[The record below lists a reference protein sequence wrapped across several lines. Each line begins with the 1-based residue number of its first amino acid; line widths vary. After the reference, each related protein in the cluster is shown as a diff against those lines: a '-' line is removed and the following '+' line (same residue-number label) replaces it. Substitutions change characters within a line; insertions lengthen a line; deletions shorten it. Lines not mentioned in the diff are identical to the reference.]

1 MRKWARRTVELHAEL
16 TEIADVARD
25 PRWWLV
31 AGGAALAWTE
41 HDRYLASDAEPVGD
55 TFIGHVAAIDPT
67 IDPIVHALARAHATR
82 LALRDLDGQ
91 LPDQP
96 LAVTVRRDANGATL
110 VRSVLEVVGIALGD
124 RVIRHRLAARF
135 EDEVGT
141 LSETSSTTVPF
152 VCVTVGEEPVETA
165 RHGHRRAWVTNGV
178 SEGPWLGLGR
188 ADGMDIVTTCHLAVD
203 GYGHAWLAAQ
213 IAEHTRRMLV
223 EYRRTAAP
231 SIPMPAPRPVPSA
244 IPLTVTWRELDAPA
258 PRAMQLA
265 YALGRM
271 LHRIA
276 GQRDAPFSPTFQ
288 IPVAPG
294 EKDDRERVRQRVV
307 PAIASVRF
315 SDGEPEPFGMFAAR
329 TRAILAREAAGGG
342 LSARLLAA
350 AQAVPAPLAWKRRAV
365 GPRRPSWL
373 EPVANVIGGRGC
385 VSRIQ
390 ADVALPPS
398 CAVSSPSR
406 MASEHDPLGSCV
418 VTVIDDGTRAALT
431 LCGTGL
437 AAAPELLDELLELLS

>member
-1 MRKWARRTVELHAEL
+1 MRKWARRAVQLHAEI
-16 TEIADVARD
+16 TEVADVARD

-31 AGGAALAWTE
+31 AGGAALSWTE
-41 HDRYLASDAEPVGD
+41 RRRYLASDAEPSSD
-55 TFIGHVAAIDPT
+55 TFIGHAAAIDPS
-67 IDPIVHALARAHATR
+67 IDPIVHALARAHATS

-96 LAVTVRRDANGATL
+96 LAVTVRRDANGANL
-110 VRSVLEVVGIALGD
+110 VRNTLGVAAIAIGD
-124 RVIRHRLAARF
+124 RVIHHRLAPRF
-135 EDEVGT
+135 EDEDGT
-141 LSETSSTTVPF
+141 LNDTDKTAGPF
-152 VCVTVGEEPVETA
+152 VCITVGEEPVETA

-188 ADGMDIVTTCHLAVD
+188 AAGMDLVTTCHLVID

-213 IAEHTRRMLV
+213 IAEHTRRMLSETPRSPWSGEPV
-223 EYRRTAAP
+223 PAP
-231 SIPMPAPRPVPSA
+231 SPVPSA
-244 IPLTVTWRELDAPA
+244 IPLTVTWRDLAAPA

-265 YALGRM
+265 YALGRL

-276 GQRDAPFSPTFQ
+276 GQPDAPFSPTFQ

-294 EKDDRERVRQRVV
+294 EQGDRERVRQRVV

-315 SDGEPEPFGMFAAR
+315 SDGVPEPFGMFAAR
-329 TRAILAREAAGGG
+329 TRATLAREAAGGG

-365 GPRRPSWL
+365 GPRRPVWL

-390 ADVALPPS
+390 AAVAMPPS

-406 MASEHDPLGSCV
+406 NASEHDPLGSCV

-437 AAAPELLDELLELLS
+437 AAAPELLDELLELLR